1 MTIFILNKN
10 NKTVLVGSEMKFYE
24 NIKEL
29 YQTITN
35 RKPNGDI
42 NELAF
47 ELIDFGYSLE
57 VIEN

>member
-1 MTIFILNKN
+1 MAIFILNKN

-24 NIKEL
+24 GIKEI
-29 YQTITN
+29 YQTTTN
-35 RKPNGDI
+35 HKPYGDI
-42 NELAF
+42 NELVF